1 MELTLDQARE
11 IAHLRRRYRGADLVV
26 HERDHDVIVEVRSG
40 GRLVRIDRFA
50 EDGSVGVDAPL
61 PLAA

>member
-11 IAHLRRRYRGADLVV
+11 IARLRRRYPDAHVVV
-26 HERDHDVIVEVRSG
+26 HERVRDVIVEFRDG
-40 GRLVRIDRFA
+40 ARLVWLERFA
-50 EDGSVGVDAPL
+50 DDGSVGADQPL